1 MPVCYT
7 IKEAAERLKVS
18 PDTISRLHKNGELQ
32 YTQIGRSVRV
42 SRAELLRFITQ
53 HTEQPQQMQ

>member
-18 PDTISRLHKNGELQ
+18 PDTVGRLHKSGKLQ
-32 YTQIGRSVRV
+32 YTQVGGRVRV
-42 SRAELLRFITQ
+42 SRNELLRFIAQ
-53 HTEQPQQMQ
+53 HTEQPPQM